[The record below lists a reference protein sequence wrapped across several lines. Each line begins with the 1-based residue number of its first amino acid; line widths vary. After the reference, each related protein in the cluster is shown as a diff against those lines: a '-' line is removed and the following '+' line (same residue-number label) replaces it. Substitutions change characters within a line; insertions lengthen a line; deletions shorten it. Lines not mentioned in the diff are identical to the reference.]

1 MSRYTGPRL
10 KVMRALGA
18 QLPGLS
24 RKSIEE
30 RLYPPGQHGQS
41 RSKRRT
47 DFATKLM
54 EKQKLRYNYGLSERQ
69 MRRLLMEARRAEGGT
84 GDRLLALLERRLDNV
99 VFRAG
104 YAPTIMAARQLVNHN
119 HVLLNGRTASVA
131 SIQVKPGDVIA
142 LKERAIGIPMVVDS
156 LASPALEIPEW
167 IEFDETSKQA
177 RVTRNPLPDEVP
189 LPIEVYRVVE
199 FYSNRL

>member
-10 KVMRALGA
+10 KIMRALGV

-24 RKSIEE
+24 RKSIEA
-30 RLYPPGQHGQS
+30 RLYPPGQHGQA
-41 RSKRRT
+41 RNKRKT

-69 MRRLLMEARRAEGGT
+69 MRRLMIEARRTAGGT
-84 GDRLLALLERRLDNV
+84 GDKLLELLERRLDNV

-104 YAPTIMAARQLVNHN
+104 YAPTILSARQLVNHN
-119 HVLLNGRTASVA
+119 HVLLNGRRASIA
-131 SIQVKPGDVIA
+131 SIQVKPGDEITLKARALVNPLVI
-142 LKERAIGIPMVVDS
+142 DS
-156 LASPALEIPEW
+156 LANPSLALPDW
-167 IEFDETSKQA
+167 IDYDETGKRV
-177 RVTRNPLPDEVP
+177 RVTRNPTPDEVP
-189 LPIEVYRVVE
+189 LPIEAYRVVE